1 MRLIIL
7 VSSIFF
13 TYSTAAFAQGGQV
26 AIYPE
31 VTSSEDYISPMDAL
45 QDLDAGTRAA
55 LVAALTE
62 QQLNR
67 GYPPQAALILAGIDS
82 EELVIMSL
90 HRDTLTT
97 PFQAR
102 AFLTQLAPTLR
113 NLPMVTA
120 SGATRQRGT
129 LDLLKL
135 FGFRRV
141 VVSDGASFSLLIN
154 VF

>member
-7 VSSIFF
+7 ISTVFF
-13 TYSTAAFAQGGQV
+13 ALTTAAFAQTDQNQ
-26 AIYPE
+26 AYPTL
-31 VTSSEDYISPMDAL
+31 TSEEDYISPLDPL
-45 QDLDAGTRAA
+45 QDRDAGTRAR
-55 LVAALTE
+55 LVASLTE

-67 GYPPQAALILAGIDS
+67 SYSPQAALVLIGIDS

-90 HRDTLTT
+90 HRNALAT

-102 AFLTQLAPTLR
+102 AYLTQLAPSLR
-113 NLPMVTA
+113 NLPMVA
-120 SGATRQRGT
+120 DSGAARKAGT
-129 LDLLKL
+129 LDILKL

-141 VVSDGASFSLLIN
+141 VVSDGESYSMLIN